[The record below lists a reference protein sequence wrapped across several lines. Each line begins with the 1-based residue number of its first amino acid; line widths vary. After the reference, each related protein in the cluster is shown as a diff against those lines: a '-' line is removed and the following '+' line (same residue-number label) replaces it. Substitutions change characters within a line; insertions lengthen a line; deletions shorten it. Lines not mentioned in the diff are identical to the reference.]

1 MAVYTLNK
9 KNIVENHKFVHI
21 LKGLYKSMER
31 EWDIKAHQ
39 YDLTNAHQ
47 HVLWILYLEDGMKLS
62 ELAARGL
69 WNLSTTHDIVNR
81 MVKKGLISKEKDIR
95 DGRIT
100 RIYITELGVQ
110 QRNAMRSDLEKSE
123 VFRLMKAFHKME
135 EQDQEKLQEL
145 ILTLSKEVLDAEYM
159 KYMEISSQQLE
170 KES

>member
-1 MAVYTLNK
+1 MSK
-9 KNIVENHKFVHI
+9 KNIVENHRFIHM

-31 EWDIKAHQ
+31 EWDLQAKQ

-62 ELAARGL
+62 ELATRGL

-100 RIYITELGVQ
+100 RVYITTLGVQ
-110 QRNAMRSDLEKSE
+110 QRNTMKSDLEKSE
-123 VFRLMKAFHKME
+123 LFCLMKAFHKLE
-135 EQDQEKLQEL
+135 EQDQKKFKEI
-145 ILTLSKEVLDAEYM
+145 ILFLSKEVLNAEYM
-159 KYMEISSQQLE
+159 KYLEVSSKQLE
-170 KES
+170 TESE

>member
-1 MAVYTLNK
+1 MNK
-9 KNIVENHKFVHI
+9 KNIVENHRFVHI

-31 EWDIKAHQ
+31 EWDIQAQQ

-81 MVKKGLISKEKDIR
+81 MVKKGLITKEKDIR

-100 RIYITELGVQ
+100 RVYITELGIQ
-110 QRNAMRSDLEKSE
+110 QRNAMKSDFEKSE
-123 VFRLMKAFHKME
+123 VFRLMKAFHKLE
-135 EQDQEKLQEL
+135 EHDQKKLQEL
-145 ILTLSKEVLDAEYM
+145 ILFLSEEVLDAAYM
-159 KYMEISSQQLE
+159 KYLESSSQQLE
-170 KES
+170 AESK